1 MKKLT
6 TKIAAIAALVFG
18 YSTVQAAEGG
28 LFLEPSV
35 TYEMNSSAKLDYSVP
50 LLNDSTGSITGLGIG
65 ARLGVH
71 LADIFFI
78 GADARYSQPK
88 FKDSDN
94 GFEADSTS
102 LNYGVVAGLQTP
114 VAGLRVW
121 GGYVLGG
128 DIDPKQDN
136 GIDFKFKEANG
147 YRIGAG
153 LYVAVVSVNLEYQS
167 LKYNKMEVQNA
178 GAFSNALENT
188 TLQDDAYVLSVS
200 FPMAL

>member
-1 MKKLT
+1 MKNFK
-6 TKIAAIAALVFG
+6 TKIATIAVLVFG
-18 YSTVQAAEGG
+18 YSTSRAADGG
-28 LFLEPSV
+28 LFVEPSI
-35 TYEMNSSAKLDYSVP
+35 TYEASSTAKVDWPSPLSSSAGSV
-50 LLNDSTGSITGLGIG
+50 LGLGIG

-71 LADIFFI
+71 LADIFFV

-94 GFEADSTS
+94 SFEADSAS

-128 DIDPKQDN
+128 EIDPKEDN
-136 GIDFKFKEANG
+136 GFNFKFKEATG
-147 YRIGAG
+147 YRVGAG

-167 LKYNKMEVQNA
+167 LKYNTAELQDA
-178 GAFSNALENT
+178 GAFTGNLDNT
-188 TLQDDAYVLSVS
+188 TMTNDAYVLSVS
-200 FPMAL
+200 FPIAL